1 METSAPLRQ
10 YYRVVFVIGM
20 IALIGGVVAGVFESL
35 RDYGILPHISYQRLQ
50 DDAIARLVKEG
61 KYAEVVEQQ
70 RLAAAYGSPF
80 AFSGIGTP
88 ADYGEMCLAWYA
100 QGIRDDDPY
109 SLHRAALCF
118 LTMRDLQQLPTA
130 EPLPAKLQAR
140 LNELEPI
147 RTQQWD
153 IANPRFF
160 SDLAWIMATSKDLRE
175 RNTQGALAAA
185 QEACKL
191 SSYRDP
197 IPLDTLAV
205 AYAANKKFPEAI
217 RYAQQAI
224 DQAQSSGIDPQRI
237 VAMQKRLELYK
248 KGIPYL
254 EKPNAEGPGY

>member
-10 YYRVVFVIGM
+10 FYRFLFVIGM
-20 IALIGGVVAGVFESL
+20 IALVGGVCAGIYESL
-35 RDYGILPHISYQRLQ
+35 RDYGIPPHYSYQVLQ
-50 DDAIARLVKEG
+50 DEAIATLVKEG

-70 RLAAAYGSPF
+70 RLAATYGSPF
-80 AFSGIGTP
+80 ASLQNGSP
-88 ADYGEMCLAWYA
+88 AEYGELCLAWYA
-100 QGIRDDDPY
+100 QGVRDDDTF

-118 LTMRDLQQLPTA
+118 LTMRDLQQQPTA

-160 SDLAWIMATSKDLRE
+160 SNLAWTMATSTVPQE
-175 RNTQGALAAA
+175 RYVAGALAFA